1 MAPATGP
8 KRDVHAG
15 LVTGAVVRGDA
26 TASRQVHQKNLTGAT
41 Q

>member
-1 MAPATGP
+1 MASEMRP

-26 TASRQVHQKNLTGAT
+26 TASRQVKKKLKGAM